1 MKIIDIQWSATNI
14 PQHERYTILS
24 NGKKSAI
31 YKRYLK
37 IFYIRITKVYTG
49 HERFTEV
56 INKYNELLTKN

>member
-1 MKIIDIQWSATNI
+1 MNLITIQWASNNM

-24 NGKKSAI
+24 DGKKSAI